1 MTSLKLIAVL
11 FTLATV
17 ACSTGKEFLQPVKVQ
32 GIAMEPALHE
42 GDRIFVLRN
51 PAEFSRGD
59 IILFYFPPDPR
70 ASYIKRVIGL
80 PRETIKIREGKVQVN
95 GTPLSE
101 PYVDPKNNQFK
112 GNDKEITI
120 PDNTY
125 FVMGDNRDNSSDSR
139 TWGTVDRRLIYAKFV
154 GKYYSS
160 E

>member
-1 MTSLKLIAVL
+1 MKSLKLIAMLLVV
-11 FTLATV
+11 ATV
-17 ACSTGKEFLQPVKVQ
+17 ACSTTTPLLQPVKVV

-42 GDRIFVLRN
+42 GDRIFVNRN

-59 IILFYFPPDPR
+59 IVLFYYPHDPR
-70 ASYIKRVIGL
+70 VSYIKRVIGL
-80 PRETIKIREGKVQVN
+80 PGETITIREGKVQIN

-101 PYVDPKNNQFK
+101 PYVDPKNNQSIA
-112 GNDKEITI
+112 GNEEKSI
-120 PDNTY
+120 PAESY

-139 TWGTVDRRLIYAKFV
+139 TWGTLARKLIYAKFV